1 VREIFRSRE
10 QEEERRRGPRRGPK
24 RRVRGEVRWVG
35 EGGWGWGWG
44 WGGADWWREVEEG
57 GMEGIVVS
65 LRCEY
70 THWKWEGM

>member
-35 EGGWGWGWG
+35 EGGWGWG
-44 WGGADWWREVEEG
+44 GADWWGEVGGG

-65 LRCEY
+65 LQCEY